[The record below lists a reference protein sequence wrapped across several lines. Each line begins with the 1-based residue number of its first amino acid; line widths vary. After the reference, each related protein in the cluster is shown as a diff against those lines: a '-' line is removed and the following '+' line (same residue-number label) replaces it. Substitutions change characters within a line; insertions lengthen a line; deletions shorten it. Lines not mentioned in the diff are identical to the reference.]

1 MEENF
6 KKQFYTLL
14 TDRLDLTEN
23 NIKPGT
29 KFVDLGA
36 NSLHVVELMVD
47 CEKVFSIT
55 IPDED
60 IEKIVT
66 IGDAEMYLKTRL
78 NINI

>member
-1 MEENF
+1 MEEDF

-14 TDRLDLTEN
+14 TDRLDISEDS
-23 NIKPGT
+23 IKPDT
-29 KFVDLGA
+29 TFVDLGA

-47 CEKVFSIT
+47 CERAFNLT

-66 IGDAEMYLKTRL
+66 IGDAENYLKAML
-78 NINI
+78 NIK